1 MFKYYNFKQGGYAH
15 VLKYK
20 DILILSH
27 YTKLKSTIVFGVDT
41 ISNQYSTLFLDWK
54 WRLGLAKTIFLM
66 YNYLILRYT
75 GSMIHWN

>member
-1 MFKYYNFKQGGYAH
+1 MFKYYNFKQGGYGY

-54 WRLGLAKTIFLM
+54 
-66 YNYLILRYT
+66 
-75 GSMIHWN
+75 